1 MASVP
6 LDSSIRPDGPRY
18 KSMREYSKLSVE
30 TVASRL
36 GIPAAVILAAEESRW
51 CGKTLLAR
59 LESFY
64 ITLGEGD
71 ASS

>member
-1 MASVP
+1 
-6 LDSSIRPDGPRY
+6 
-18 KSMREYSKLSVE
+18 MREYSKLSVE

-36 GIPAAVILAAEESRW
+36 GIPAAVILAVEESRW